1 MGKCQ
6 RQTACEENNNCK
18 KCMGKAGHG
27 FTELTIS
34 TCDRCLNTHTHT
46 LVGFPVAPPTV
57 VCMLKEASKCVQYVA
72 IPTHTVYTP

>member
-1 MGKCQ
+1 MGKWQ

-34 TCDRCLNTHTHT
+34 TCDHCLNTHTHPGGISWST
-46 LVGFPVAPPTV
+46 TYS
-57 VCMLKEASKCVQYVA
+57 CMHAQGGK
-72 IPTHTVYTP
+72 